1 MTGLGK
7 MLKKSTQEAK
17 KKFMS
22 IDEII
27 VLVHNTNLFLVNE
40 VDLVIQW
47 MEARL
52 DSWEDN
58 SKLF

>member
-1 MTGLGK
+1 
-7 MLKKSTQEAK
+7 
-17 KKFMS
+17 MS

-40 VDLVIQW
+40 VDLVIEW

-52 DSWEDN
+52 DCWEEN

>member
-1 MTGLGK
+1 
-7 MLKKSTQEAK
+7 MLKKSSQEAK
-17 KKFMS
+17 NKSMS

-52 DSWEDN
+52 DSWKEN